1 MNALKSKADLLISLT
16 LIDCLC
22 IIIHLWVHKVLIDEE
37 VQNGVDGV
45 VDGALPGDLAAAETL
60 WFSENAVRIKVA
72 VVVVWGTQ
80 P

>member
-1 MNALKSKADLLISLT
+1 M
-16 LIDCLC
+16 
-22 IIIHLWVHKVLIDEE
+22 HKVLIDEE